1 MPKRA
6 MMGPATAEEQ
16 ERENNR
22 SISMDSRQGSLK
34 STSSL
39 MQGALT
45 ASELKSLKGKLP
57 SSGGGHSP
65 ALEPEAGVETDVVL
79 ETELETEAEGYN
91 PEADLEKF
99 NESTELA
106 AREAVLRGLY
116 GTKSSVADVDH
127 LGAKSTHA
135 DPVSPGTLKLSKVY
149 DDDGEEIAASEGDTA
164 DLSYIALSNAAL
176 NLRLTSKDAFTSPGA
191 SRTPISQVNKI
202 WAGTDIAA
210 ALDAINAEEF
220 DTALHF
226 SGPRSGPPSVQE
238 SPNVSITS
246 ASGAV
251 VDLNRNDVHI
261 LPTPSSSTGSREK
274 YGSFTE
280 GKKSANTATTATS
293 STSRSGVPPPPHSAN
308 ASPPVPPTN
317 AEAEK
322 KRRGSHS
329 KKPK

>member
-1 MPKRA
+1 

-22 SISMDSRQGSLK
+22 SVSMDSRQGSLK

-45 ASELKSLKGKLP
+45 ASELKSLKGKIP
-57 SSGGGHSP
+57 AGGGSGSHSHS
-65 ALEPEAGVETDVVL
+65 LEPEAGAETDVIL
-79 ETELETEAEGYN
+79 ETEPETEAEGYN

-116 GTKSSVADVDH
+116 GTKSPVADVDH
-127 LGAKSTHA
+127 LGNKAG
-135 DPVSPGTLKLSKVY
+135 DPVASPGALKLSKVY
-149 DDDGEEIAASEGDTA
+149 DDDGEEMAASEGDTA

-261 LPTPSSSTGSREK
+261 MPAPSSSTGSREK

-280 GKKSANTATTATS
+280 GKKSANTATTTS
-293 STSRSGVPPPPHSAN
+293 SSNSRSGVPPPPHSAS
-308 ASPPVPPTN
+308 ASPPVPPSN
-317 AEAEK
+317 AEAER